1 MITKTNDPSAGVIYS
16 LKIVL
21 QEMNQKNTTELAK
34 DIEELNVLLVKSGV
48 HLTLNSAGESANVV
62 LSYVNNIAKRNAGRK
77 KMIGQAKTVSDVFNY
92 RKSHT
97 SEEAAAYAG
106 IGIRSYQRRVKK
118 YKELNRWHEDNPL
131 YF

>member
-1 MITKTNDPSAGVIYS
+1 
-16 LKIVL
+16 
-21 QEMNQKNTTELAK
+21 MNQKDTTELAK
-34 DIEELNVLLVKSGV
+34 DIKELNVLLVKSGV
-48 HLTLNSAGESANVV
+48 HLTLNSSGESANVV

-77 KMIGQAKTVSDVFNY
+77 KMIGQAKTVADVFNY